1 MTSTELPATRKV
13 LTQALGE
20 VLNSELADLDDDTRL
35 LGGLG
40 LDSTSIIELLVAIE
54 DALGVQFDPDNLT
67 IDVFETFGTL
77 VSYVTQ
83 CQAAQHDQAQEPVG

>member
-1 MTSTELPATRKV
+1 MTTDLSRTRTV
-13 LTQALGE
+13 LTSALGE
-20 VLNSELADLDDDTRL
+20 VLNREITDLDDDTRL

-54 DALGVQFDPDNLT
+54 DSLGVQFDPDNLT

-77 VSYVTQ
+77 VAYVTQ
-83 CQAAQHDQAQEPVG
+83 CAAADQEPVS

>member
-1 MTSTELPATRKV
+1 MTSTDVPATREV

-54 DALGVQFDPDNLT
+54 DSLGVQFDPDNLT

-77 VSYVTQ
+77 VSYVAQ
-83 CQAAQHDQAQEPVG
+83 CQADQGEHTQEPVG